1 MASTTLAQPNQPTKR
16 WYNSYYLVMS
26 AWRTLMLNKSVFA
39 QLTIVPFLWTLG
51 IVILMGVGV
60 VATSTITDNAIRGP
74 LAENSLLAIVCGAVV
89 YLTLSYIT
97 NYYAGATIIAALA
110 RFEGRSIGYK
120 ESVQAVQQHR
130 KEIFAF
136 SLLTST
142 IGYILQLIEE
152 RVPFAGKIATWL
164 VGTVWAIAA
173 MFAVP
178 VIVTTKQKIS
188 ALDAVRNSAGIIKKT
203 WGENIIVN
211 GGIAAVGI
219 LAVVL
224 YFLLAAII
232 AWTAVAILGTGM
244 GVVLPLVAVGTI
256 GLFATLLVLSALSAI
271 VKAAVFYYATSGR
284 TPEEFNTE
292 LLRAS
297 FTAQKARGVFGA
309 S

>member
-1 MASTTLAQPNQPTKR
+1 MASTALAQPNQPTKR
-16 WYNSYYLVMS
+16 WHNSYYLVMS

-39 QLTIVPFLWTLG
+39 RLTIVPFLWTLG
-51 IVILMGVGV
+51 IMVLMGVGV

-74 LAENSLLAIVCGAVV
+74 LTDNSLLTIAYGAII
-89 YLTLSYIT
+89 YLALSYIA
-97 NYYAGATIIAALA
+97 NYYAGATVIAALA
-110 RFEGRSIGYK
+110 QFEGRLIRYK
-120 ESVQAVQQHR
+120 ESMQAVQQHR

-152 RVPFAGKIATWL
+152 RLPFAGKIATWL
-164 VGTVWAIAA
+164 VGTAWAIAA

-211 GGIAAVGI
+211 SGIAAVGI

-224 YFLLAAII
+224 YFLLASII

-244 GVVLPLVAVGTI
+244 GIVLPLVAVGTI
-256 GLFATLLVLSALSAI
+256 GLFATFLVLSALSAI

-284 TPEEFNTE
+284 TP
-292 LLRAS
+292 
-297 FTAQKARGVFGA
+297 AQNCVKH
-309 S
+309 